1 MREIADTIKE
11 ANKLRAELGMPLLE
25 EVDEATVA
33 AAAARDTPAAA
44 PPQQTDEEAALAAQK
59 DQQTLEVMA
68 KIEKAKKKRQQT
80 QVIGKSLGEELAAE
94 DEGVLAWVMKHKV
107 GAVGDNSASSA
118 KQKERELA
126 KRTAR
131 MLDDTDKLLEED
143 EGPQR
148 RQPAAKKRR
157 SSGRSG
163 APVPAVI
170 AHRPEDLQ
178 EGEIVM
184 VLKDASVLAGANDL
198 NEEEDELENINLLEL
213 QKAKEF
219 QERKRKKPIYDV
231 YGDLDSGKKSILA
244 QYDEKPERAK
254 FKLDE
259 EGRVEVDVDAKLD
272 RVRERLNANKKM
284 LYDLSEPTAALSS
297 EFYSHEELA
306 SFKKPTDKKQKK
318 TRRKK
323 LRKKPTTAELIAAM
337 ETEADEGE
345 GEDHGSR
352 QEKSVKQRRDEAER
366 SAEVAKR
373 KEGWSKA
380 TERAREESRSIYGT
394 KGVKEEPDDE
404 DEAVED
410 VEDDLYSAVSKA
422 RRAALTKRSQANV
435 AQSIAA
441 SRTRSD
447 EKVSAGDGGLVL
459 SATTEFC
466 ASLTTEGLAL
476 KAKKKR
482 KQREEEQEEAMEEEA
497 QPELKQEEKM
507 DEEEKEEEER
517 PKSGF
522 RVVEPGKAT
531 TSTTTSVT
539 KRIIKAEA
547 AAKAEPRLE
556 SVVPE
561 EPLVA
566 KGLAATLQLLNQQG
580 GMKSLELDSVSGRAR
595 DKVLEIPDSDDP
607 APNIRIDKYD
617 EFGRKMTPR
626 EAFRH
631 LSHRFHGKMPGKKK
645 TEKRLQ
651 KYEDDLKK
659 KKMSSL
665 DTPLMSLQAMQKA
678 QEVAKAPYV
687 LLSSTS
693 ATISRGGL
701 DLSKPEK

>member
-107 GAVGDNSASSA
+107 GAVGDNSANSA

-131 MLDDTDKLLEED
+131 MLDDTDKLLEEED
-143 EGPQR
+143 ERPQR

-184 VLKDASVLAGANDL
+184 VLKDASVLAGADDL

-219 QERKRKKPIYDV
+219 QERKKKKPIYDV

-337 ETEADEGE
+337 ETDAGEGE

-352 QEKSVKQRRDEAER
+352 REKSVKQRRDEAER

-482 KQREEEQEEAMEEEA
+482 KQREEEAMEEEV
-497 QPELKQEEKM
+497 QPEPEIKHEEKM
-507 DEEEKEEEER
+507 DEEEKEEER

-531 TSTTTSVT
+531 TTSVT

-547 AAKAEPRLE
+547 AVKAEPQLE

-687 LLSSTS
+687 LLSSAS